1 MVIKEIFTRDH
12 LGRFFVM
19 KQKGVKWSSYY
30 KTIDALRPL
39 FHKSEFTEVITGFYL
54 NISEDYDAVRI
65 LYFVCCGQIF
75 FNQEFYLLHISG
87 KRALK
92 R

>member
-65 LYFVCCGQIF
+65 LYFVNEKKVKRLYQLSEI
-75 FNQEFYLLHISG
+75 ISS
-87 KRALK
+87 KIIWSR
-92 R
+92 

>member
-1 MVIKEIFTRDH
+1 
-12 LGRFFVM
+12 M

-65 LYFVCCGQIF
+65 LYFVNEKKVKRLYQLSEI
-75 FNQEFYLLHISG
+75 ISS
-87 KRALK
+87 KIIWSR
-92 R
+92 